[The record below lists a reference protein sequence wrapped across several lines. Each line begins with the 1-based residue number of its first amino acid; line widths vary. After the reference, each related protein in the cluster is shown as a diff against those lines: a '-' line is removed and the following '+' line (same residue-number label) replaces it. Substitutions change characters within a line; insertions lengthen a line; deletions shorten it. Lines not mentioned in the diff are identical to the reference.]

1 MNNKN
6 NAGFNFLYFACLLN
20 LLVISSSYAEVKSG
34 SQLSNA
40 ILTESE
46 LSQCH
51 DRTKLLAQTAEQLK
65 ERLKQLK
72 TLQNNISKLEQDRE
86 QGYQEVDFHSQISVD
101 KYNQINKQI
110 KQLSQEYTQD
120 AEHFNKAV
128 KQYNADIDH
137 HVAECDDKKY
147 FKKTNN

>member
-20 LLVISSSYAEVKSG
+20 LLVISSSYAEVKSD
-34 SQLSNA
+34 SQVSDA

-51 DRTKLLAQTAEQLK
+51 DRTKLLAQTADQLK
-65 ERLKQLK
+65 ERSKQLK
-72 TLQNNISKLEQDRE
+72 TLQNNISKLEQDRK
-86 QGYQEVDFHSQISVD
+86 QGYTEVDFHSRISVD
-101 KYNQINKQI
+101 KYNQFNKQI
-110 KQLSQEYTQD
+110 KQLSQQYTQD
-120 AEHFNKAV
+120 AQRFNTAV

-137 HVAECDDKKY
+137 HVAECDDKQY
-147 FKKTNN
+147 YKKNE